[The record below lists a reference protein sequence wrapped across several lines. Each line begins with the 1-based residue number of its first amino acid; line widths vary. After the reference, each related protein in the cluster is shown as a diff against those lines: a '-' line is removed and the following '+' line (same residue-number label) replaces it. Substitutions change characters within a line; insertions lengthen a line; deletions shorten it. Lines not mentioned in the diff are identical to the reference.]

1 MQMKTWRSQW
11 TTLTLLKQSAP
22 NNMKKSFYIHVKV
35 TAGVRKESF
44 KQKNQDH
51 FEISVREKA
60 ERNMA
65 NKSALSAMAAHLKL
79 PPRSVRLVSGHR
91 QPSKII
97 SVED

>member
-1 MQMKTWRSQW
+1 M
-11 TTLTLLKQSAP
+11 
-22 NNMKKSFYIHVKV
+22 YIHLRVV
-35 TAGVRKESF
+35 PES
-44 KQKNQDH
+44 KQPRVEKRNKDS
-51 FEISVREKA
+51 FLVYVREKA